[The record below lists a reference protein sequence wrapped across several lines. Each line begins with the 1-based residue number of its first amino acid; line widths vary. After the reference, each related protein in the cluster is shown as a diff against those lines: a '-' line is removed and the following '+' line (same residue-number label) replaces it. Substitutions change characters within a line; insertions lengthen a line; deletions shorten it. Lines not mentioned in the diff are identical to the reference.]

1 MPAARAGLRD
11 GDVVI
16 SIDGLR
22 LSSVQSAQR
31 ALETHRDRTVQIVYL
46 RGGQQHQT
54 TVAPIR
60 TKGLNGVPDTWII
73 GVALE
78 PSQGYTKLGMV
89 PAIIESVRRNM
100 QMGGLIIRF
109 FVGIFE
115 RRMSPAAISGPLKIA
130 VISEAAAHEGSS
142 ALLDLIATI
151 SLNLAIINLLPLP
164 ILDGGV
170 VFLLLIETG
179 LGRDLDFA
187 VRAAYM
193 RAGFALLLVLA
204 AFVIYN
210 DLSKLLLGG

>member
-1 MPAARAGLRD
+1 
-11 GDVVI
+11 
-16 SIDGLR
+16 
-22 LSSVQSAQR
+22 
-31 ALETHRDRTVQIVYL
+31 
-46 RGGQQHQT
+46 
-54 TVAPIR
+54 
-60 TKGLNGVPDTWII
+60 
-73 GVALE
+73 
-78 PSQGYTKLGMV
+78 
-89 PAIIESVRRNM
+89 
-100 QMGGLIIRF
+100 
-109 FVGIFE
+109 
-115 RRMSPAAISGPLKIA
+115 MSPAAISGPLKIA